1 MLDEFP
7 IRVYPYR
14 VYYAD
19 TDAGGVVYY
28 AQYLRMF
35 EQARTLYLE
44 DSGISLSGLAAQNCL
59 FVCRRAEVD
68 YLSPARLGD
77 VLNVSTGIA
86 EMGRAYMTFA
96 YRIVCENRKDGEGNT
111 LRVAE
116 GLTQMAAVRE
126 KDGVAFP
133 IRVPRAIV
141 EALPQDIRDQAVK

>member
-7 IRVYPYR
+7 IRFYPYR

-44 DSGISLSGLAAQNCL
+44 DSGISLIEFAAQNCL

-68 YLSPARLGD
+68 YLLPARLGD
-77 VLNVSTGIA
+77 VLTVSTGIA
-86 EMGRAYMTFA
+86 EMGRTYMTFA
-96 YRIVCENRKDGEGNT
+96 YRIVCENRKDGEGNL

-126 KDGVAFP
+126 KDGVVSP
-133 IRVPRAIV
+133 IRIPRAIM
-141 EALPQDIRDQAVK
+141 EALPQDKRNPKVK